1 MRSSIR
7 SSNDRRV
14 TTAALTNI
22 KNQGGISSS
31 EQGRLQNI
39 QEANRI
45 IDFYNALSVKEWND
59 EGETEYLR
67 ANKMILSA
75 RDILL
80 RQPFTL
86 TTRGQSFLE
95 TNQESWRE
103 EQQVNA
109 YLSTPKFIKYLTDLS
124 IKISDL
130 DDRKLAV
137 EDGILKLNQSLPST
151 IYIPFTNCKSKL
163 NL

>member
-1 MRSSIR
+1 M
-7 SSNDRRV
+7 
-14 TTAALTNI
+14 
-22 KNQGGISSS
+22 
-31 EQGRLQNI
+31 
-39 QEANRI
+39 
-45 IDFYNALSVKEWND
+45 KEWND

-67 ANKMILSA
+67 ANKLILSA

-95 TNQESWRE
+95 SKQETWRE
-103 EQQVNA
+103 EQQVDA

-130 DDRKLAV
+130 DDKKLAV

-151 IYIPFTNCKSKL
+151 IYIPFTNCKFKVTF
-163 NL
+163 